1 MLKLK
6 MLVILLVLSS
16 VALAADPP
24 KTKSKPTDFNKV
36 YDSLLHRAKKLDST
50 VDFVELRVTFTKTT
64 HYNPYGNPGHWRDSM
79 YLARQRD
86 DAKAIT
92 KYARA
97 VLDSNY
103 MDIDAHTLAGYAAN
117 QTGDSTEF
125 ALHRWFAKHLVKSL
139 FDSGTGK
146 TPEFAYYLI
155 SIDEQQTMLALMG
168 VQVMGRTMVDVDGQQ
183 YSKVDIS
190 DPQRNGKRSTVY
202 FNLTLPMVWLK
213 ENSKLPKAG

>member
-6 MLVILLVLSS
+6 TILLLLILSS
-16 VALAADPP
+16 VAMAADVP
-24 KTKSKPTDFNKV
+24 KSKSKPTDWNKV

-50 VDFVELRVTFTKTT
+50 VDFLDLRITFAKTT

-79 YLARQRD
+79 SSARQRD
-86 DAKAIT
+86 DIKGII
-92 KYARA
+92 KYSAA

-103 MDIDAHTLAGYAAN
+103 LDIDAHTLAGYAAN
-117 QTGDSTEF
+117 QAGDSTGF
-125 ALHRWFAKHLVKSL
+125 LLHKWFAKHLVKSI

-146 TPEFAYYLI
+146 EPEFAYYLI

-168 VQVMGRTMVDVDGQQ
+168 VNVIGKTMVEIDGQQ

-190 DPQRNGKRSTVY
+190 DPQRNGKRLTVY
-202 FNLTLPMVWLK
+202 FNLTLPMVWFK